1 MTLLTQH
8 FALEEFLVSETAARR
23 GIPNTPDDAALAN
36 LERLAAVLEVV
47 RTRLGH
53 PLLITSGY
61 RSPALNTAVGG
72 SQNSAHMR
80 GLAADFHCPGYGN
93 PLQVCQAI
101 AAMDL
106 LDVPFDQLINEFGQ
120 WTHFGLV
127 PIDQARRAQL
137 LTAVREGD
145 KTVYLHG
152 LVPVK
157 T

>member
-1 MTLLTQH
+1 MPQLTPH
-8 FALEEFLVSETAARR
+8 FSLEEFLVSETAARR

-36 LERLAAVLEVV
+36 LKRLADVLEAV
-47 RTRLGH
+47 RTRLGT

-61 RSPALNTAVGG
+61 RSPELNAAVGG

-101 AAMDL
+101 SAMDL
-106 LDVPFDQLINEFGQ
+106 LDVPFDQLIHEFGL
-120 WTHFGLV
+120 WVHLGLV

-137 LTAVREGD
+137 LTAVRD
-145 KTVYLHG
+145 ADATVYLTG